1 MNNKEQISY
10 LINEYTS
17 IYLFCPESTA
27 NNSECV
33 LYASVD
39 GIFADGCGREQK
51 KRIHRQ
57 M

>member
-39 GIFADGCGREQK
+39 GIFADGCGRE
-51 KRIHRQ
+51 
-57 M
+57 